1 MKNTILRGKIL
12 KLLSDMYP
20 DGIEHTSLV
29 GIYHSYEKVDDITRS
44 VEYLVD
50 KKLVDKKETPHP
62 YRENTFVTYYKITPA
77 GIDLIEGTSSP
88 DSGIIIPLE
97 A

>member
-1 MKNTILRGKIL
+1 MKNNLLRGKIL

-20 DGIEHTSLV
+20 DGIEQTSLI

-50 KKLVDKKETPHP
+50 KGYVTRKDSPHP
-62 YRENTFVTYYKITPA
+62 YKENMQVVYYKIAPA
-77 GIDLIEGTSSP
+77 GLDLVEGNASA

>member
-1 MKNTILRGKIL
+1 MKNNILRGKIL
-12 KLLSDMYP
+12 KLLGDIYP
-20 DGIEHTSLV
+20 DGIEQTSLI

-50 KKLVDKKETPHP
+50 KKLVSKKESPHP
-62 YRENTFVTYYKITPA
+62 YKEQKNVIYYKITPE
-77 GIDLIEGTSSP
+77 GIDLIEGNSEP
-88 DSGIIIPLE
+88 DSGIIIPME

>member
-1 MKNTILRGKIL
+1 MKNNVLRGKIL

-20 DGIEHTSLV
+20 DGIEQTSLI
-29 GIYHSYEKVDDITRS
+29 GIYHSYEKIDDITRS

-50 KKLVDKKETPHP
+50 KKLVDKKENPHP
-62 YRENTFVTYYKITPA
+62 YKENMSVIYYKITPA
-77 GIDLIEGTSSP
+77 GIDLIEGNTAP
-88 DSGIIIPLE
+88 DSGIIIPME

>member
-1 MKNTILRGKIL
+1 MKNNILRGKIL
-12 KLLSDMYP
+12 KLLGDIYP
-20 DGIEHTSLV
+20 DGIEQTSLI

-50 KKLVDKKETPHP
+50 KNLVSKKESPHP
-62 YRENTFVTYYKITPA
+62 YKEQKNVIYYKITPE
-77 GIDLIEGTSSP
+77 GIDLIEGNSEP
-88 DSGIIIPLE
+88 DSGIIIPME